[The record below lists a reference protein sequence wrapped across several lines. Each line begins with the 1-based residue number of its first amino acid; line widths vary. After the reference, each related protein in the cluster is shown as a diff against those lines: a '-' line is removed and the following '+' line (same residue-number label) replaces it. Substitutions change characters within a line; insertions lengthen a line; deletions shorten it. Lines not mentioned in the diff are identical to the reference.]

1 MACVWN
7 EVLLSEA
14 PAAAESLRAKAYMV
28 ILFFKKQTK
37 KWLRVKVIKVIKD
50 QGTCGLNDCFE
61 KNHKGEK

>member
-37 KWLRVKVIKVIKD
+37 KWLRVKVIKE
-50 QGTCGLNDCFE
+50 L
-61 KNHKGEK
+61 